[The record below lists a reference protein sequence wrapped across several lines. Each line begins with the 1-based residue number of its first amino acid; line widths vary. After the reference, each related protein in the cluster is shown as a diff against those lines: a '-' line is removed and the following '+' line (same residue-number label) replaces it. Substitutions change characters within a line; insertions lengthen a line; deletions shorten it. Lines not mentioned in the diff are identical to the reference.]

1 MARSEDVEATRQQ
14 YIDKMKR
21 FEDKQ
26 DMINKKRKTLK
37 VTTAPAPGPRA
48 TASESHIL
56 CCNGCG
62 LRTSAL
68 PDPPLS
74 PESNLVMLC

>member
-14 YIDKMKR
+14 YIDKMKQ

-26 DMINKKRKTLK
+26 DMINKERKTLK
-37 VTTAPAPGPRA
+37 VTTAPGPRA
-48 TASESHIL
+48 TASGSHIL

-68 PDPPLS
+68 PGPPLS
-74 PESNLVMLC
+74 PESNLVVLC